1 MAEDKLLKIAKKA
14 ALEAGKIVK
23 KYYLSELTPIQSGLI
38 LHDKGHYTNFATQ
51 ADLESEQ
58 KIVEI
63 LTKNF
68 PNHNIIAEESGQVD
82 KGSEYSWAID
92 PIDGTIPFVDG
103 IPTFG
108 VSIGV
113 LKNNKPFIG
122 VIYMVATQE
131 LYWAQQGKGAFL
143 NGNKIAV
150 RKESHLQNCTVGLD
164 WGHTD
169 RILKLDKFFRPI
181 VEKVRYVYLFGA
193 AVATLVFVARG
204 WVDAY
209 IQRAN
214 IWDLAAGAVLIEEAG
229 GKITDFEGNEIN
241 WTENRLSMI
250 ASNGLI
256 HEAILEV
263 FKK

>member
-1 MAEDKLLKIAKKA
+1 MVDKLLKIAKKA
-14 ALEAGKIVK
+14 ADEAGKIVK
-23 KYYLSELTPIQSGLI
+23 KYYLSELI
-38 LHDKGHYTNFATQ
+38 LRNKGHYSNFATQ
-51 ADLESEQ
+51 ADVEAERKILE
-58 KIVEI
+58 II
-63 LTKNF
+63 TKNF

-108 VSIGV
+108 VSIAV
-113 LKNNKPFIG
+113 LKNNIPIIG
-122 VIYMVATQE
+122 VINMVATDE

-143 NGNKIAV
+143 NGKKIEV
-150 RKESHLQNCTVGLD
+150 RQEGNLEKSTIGLEL
-164 WGHTD
+164 GHTE
-169 RILKLDKFFRPI
+169 RIMKLDKFFRPI
-181 VEKVRYVYLFGA
+181 VERVRYVYLFGS

-204 WVDAY
+204 MIDAY

-214 IWDLAAGAVLIEEAG
+214 IWDLAAGVVLIEEAG

-241 WTENRLSMI
+241 WAENRLSMI

-256 HEAILEV
+256 HEAILEA